1 MVVDLGNSCVHVFT
15 EEGEQLSKFNINI
28 QGDCCERIGVH
39 PAGEHVVVA
48 GKDRLRDLLRVSVY
62 TKDGEVVRSI
72 QHREEDLE
80 INWCQG
86 CTVTMEGH
94 IAMLINY
101 TDADERYYINWK
113 VFVL

>member
-1 MVVDLGNSCVHVFT
+1 MT
-15 EEGEQLSKFNINI
+15 
-28 QGDCCERIGVH
+28 
-39 PAGEHVVVA
+39 
-48 GKDRLRDLLRVSVY
+48 VY

-101 TDADERYYINWK
+101 TDADERYYINGK